1 LTVPEAGKGANVALE
16 PLPAA
21 TVTLVRDSGAGPEVL
36 MLQRNFQSGFMPGM
50 YMFPGGA
57 LDPLDYSEQACA
69 LCTGLD
75 DATASRVLKLERNG
89 LAYWVAAI
97 RESFEEAGI
106 LLACNARGE
115 IVALDEP
122 VTTGRFRDHRHAL
135 NAGDEE
141 FTKLV
146 IKEQLR
152 LAVDQLVYFS
162 HWITP
167 LGAPRRYDTRFF
179 VARAPEAQEPL
190 HDNVEAI
197 AHTWM
202 RPQAALAAHARG
214 EFDMR
219 TPTRKTLESFAAF
232 ESVRAL
238 IQAMRALN
246 EIPAM
251 LPRITADGRR
261 LLPGEAGYEDA
272 ETTERP
278 GRWET

>member
-1 LTVPEAGKGANVALE
+1 MSQLE

-21 TVTLVRDSGAGPEVL
+21 TVTLVRDSDQGPEVL

-57 LDPLDYSEQACA
+57 LDPSDYSEQACA

-75 DATASRVLKLERNG
+75 DATASGILKLDRSG

-106 LLACNARGE
+106 LLACNTRGD
-115 IVALDEP
+115 IIALDEP
-122 VTTGRFRDHRHAL
+122 VTIGRFRLHRHAL
-135 NAGDEE
+135 NAGDQE
-141 FTKLV
+141 FTTLLSG
-146 IKEQLR
+146 EQLR
-152 LAVDQLVYFS
+152 LAVDQLAYFG

-179 VARAPEAQEPL
+179 VARAPAAQEPL

-197 AHTWM
+197 AHVWV
-202 RPQAALAAHARG
+202 RPQTALAAHSRG

-232 ESVRAL
+232 ESVDAL
-238 IQAMRALN
+238 MQAMRGLN

-251 LPRITADGRR
+251 LPQITADGRR

-272 ETTERP
+272 ATTESP
-278 GRWET
+278 GPWET